1 MLFLFGR
8 KKPQYNIIEEPMQ
21 KIINIVKDYLTRET
35 NNALLITGKWGV
47 GKTYFFN
54 NTLSEK
60 IKEINIK
67 GKKNSNYI
75 PIRVSL
81 FGVANIDDIGRK
93 IFTELFP
100 RLEKG
105 MKIGKGL
112 AKLLLSIPITK
123 EFIPEKIPELI
134 SEFEADSETKN
145 NIINSMTNRIVI
157 CFDDLER
164 ASKDFPIENLI
175 GYINNLTENYDLKAL
190 IIGNTD
196 EIESET
202 FKKIKEKLIGVEIE
216 FDNDIKHI
224 FENIVKNKFHE
235 EQSNKNKYEKFLEE
249 KKDFICSFFNDK
261 YKNIRTLLIVLES
274 YKHIYSAIIGLKSG
288 PLKEYRNDLIK
299 STLLFT
305 IAIAIEFKKGNLSKK
320 DKGKMRDEIVAT
332 LDFVAPKA
340 RINPK
345 KLKDEYYEGS
355 IYKFYETIFDY
366 VIGIDTF
373 VEEKFIEE
381 IERKYG
387 MSQNKNLPECYK
399 VLNEISTDYALK
411 ISNKEY
417 EERLVQV
424 LKYVDKAE
432 YKLESYA
439 NIYDNIIKYNN
450 PLKID
455 EDDLKNKI
463 IQGIEKGREKFQYNP
478 ELSKMLLYTEKS
490 DKRKNVKEIIEF
502 CLSINETKEQESYKK
517 ISVTLK
523 ELLMQNN
530 FEEFKKVAIE
540 NANIPIFMYIDS
552 TIIYD
557 FYKNHIPL
565 REDISKFI
573 NEREA
578 MYAPLTVLDLEKN
591 FYIELQQS
599 INREATQLQ
608 SGPEY
613 YIYNRFDKL
622 LEKIIKAIENKK
634 NSL

>member
-1 MLFLFGR
+1 
-8 KKPQYNIIEEPMQ
+8 MQ